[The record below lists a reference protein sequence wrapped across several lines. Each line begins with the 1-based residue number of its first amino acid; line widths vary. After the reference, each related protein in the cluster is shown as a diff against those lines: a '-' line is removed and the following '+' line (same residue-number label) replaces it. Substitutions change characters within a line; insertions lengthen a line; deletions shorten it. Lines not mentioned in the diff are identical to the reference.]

1 MSEPIFRCELSE
13 EQVGYLKKSPVVKD
27 VLDGLN
33 IYDPWMLEGSRDAIE
48 RLRARLT
55 ELLAKVGF
63 DIDYSPTPEGELIER
78 IIDALYVP

>member
-1 MSEPIFRCELSE
+1 MTEQILRCELTE
-13 EQVGYLKKSPVVKD
+13 EQVGYLTKSSVLKD
-27 VLDGLN
+27 F
-33 IYDPWMLEGSRDAIE
+33 LEGLTIGDEWVLEGPRNGIE
-48 RLRARLT
+48 RLRERLT